1 MPLTDSQT
9 RYVNFYTDFAFK
21 KLFGTEA
28 NKDLL
33 LSFLN
38 SRFEGQE
45 HFVDIT
51 YLNTEQLGVSARER
65 RAVFDVYCESERGE
79 KILIEMQNGEQE
91 YFKDRSIFYSTF
103 PIREQAKKGRD
114 WNYELKRVYTICFLN
129 FTFDENDEFSHE
141 VKLTDVTTGEV
152 FYDKLTY
159 LYLEMPK
166 YKKALPQ
173 LNTLYDKWLYAIK
186 HLGDLDERPSEL
198 KEAIFNRLFE
208 LAEIAKYTPQ
218 ERQDYEESLKNFR
231 DWYSVLW
238 TAEKKGHAEGLLE
251 GRAEGHAEGLLEGRA
266 EGRAEGLLE
275 GAVTKA
281 QEIALQM
288 ISDQM
293 PVDLVAKYS
302 GLSLEEVKSLQVLRG
317 EK

>member
-1 MPLTDSQT
+1 MPLTESQT

-38 SRFEGQE
+38 SRFEGKE
-45 HFVDIT
+45 HFLDIT
-51 YLNTEQLGVSARER
+51 YLNTEHLGVSASER
-65 RAVFDVYCESERGE
+65 RAVFDVYCENEKGE

-91 YFKDRSIFYSTF
+91 YFKDRSIYYSTF
-103 PIREQAKKGRD
+103 PIREQADKGKG

-129 FTFDENDEFSHE
+129 FTFDNSDEFSHE

-159 LYLEMPK
+159 VYLEMPK
-166 YKKALPQ
+166 FKKRLPQ

-186 HLGDLDERPSEL
+186 HLGDLDERPAEL

-231 DWYSVLW
+231 DWYSVLT
-238 TAEKKGHAEGLLE
+238 TAEKKG
-251 GRAEGHAEGLLEGRA
+251 RA
-266 EGRAEGLLE
+266 EGRNQRSL
-275 GAVTKA
+275 
-281 QEIALQM
+281 EIATTLKSM
-288 ISDQM
+288 
-293 PVDLVAKYS
+293 
-302 GLSLEEVKSLQVLRG
+302 GLSTDSIIQATGITEAEINEL
-317 EK
+317 